1 MVAILVLNKRNAGTR
16 GEYVGRPSPLGNPF
30 KLECESN
37 RDAVIAR
44 YEVWLRERIA
54 ARDRRVCDELNRL
67 YVIARDSIARDAGL
81 LELVCWCAPKRCHA
95 EVIRKVLLEVLLE
108 ALERNGFNC
117 LQGQKGI
124 GNDHHENRFATQ

>member
-1 MVAILVLNKRNAGTR
+1 MTAIQVLNKRNAGPR

-30 KLECESN
+30 KLEHESD

-54 ARDRRVCDELNRL
+54 ARDQRVCDELNRL
-67 YVIARDSIARDAGL
+67 YVIARDTNL

-95 EVIRKVLLEVLLE
+95 EVIRKVLLE
-108 ALERNGFNC
+108 AFERNGIDC
-117 LQGQKGI
+117 SQGQKGI
-124 GNDHHENRFATQ
+124 GNEHHENRSATL